1 MRSRKK
7 VPVVAL
13 RGLVVLPGRVE
24 HFDVSRRK
32 SMAALEDAML
42 HYQKVLLVTQKNP
55 DDLDPGAD
63 GLFEYGTLCEIRQM
77 ARLPKEN
84 GRVMVEGVE
93 RVRITSVI
101 PTADMLKGEYVSEPL
116 IETDPEAPVA
126 VAMVRVLRDRLNQY
140 ARGNRAFFDK
150 YLQPLLRI
158 TDVNR
163 LLVRTAADMN
173 WEWQTA
179 QALLECDTAD
189 ELYSMLVKE
198 LTREISVNE
207 IRREFQEKLKGNLDK
222 NQRDYVLREQMKLL
236 RQELGDDTT
245 LTDADEFSEQ
255 VEQLEASEEVKTRIR
270 KEISRLKS
278 MPGGS
283 QEGNVVRT
291 YLETLLDL
299 PWDHCSVDNKDL
311 KHAEDVLNEDHYGLE
326 KVKERVLEYLA
337 VRLLNPDSKAPILC
351 LVGPPGT
358 GKTSIARSVARA
370 LDRQYV
376 RISLG
381 GVRDEAEIRGHRK
394 TYVGAMPG
402 RIVEGLRQAGTANP
416 LMLLDEVD
424 KVSSEYRGATASA
437 LLEVLD
443 GEQNVRFRD
452 HYVELP
458 IDLSR
463 VLFIATANTLETIPG
478 PLLDRMEI
486 IEVTSYTEN
495 EKFHIAKDYL
505 VAKQQKLNGIPEDRV
520 VITDEA
526 LRAMIRG
533 WTREAGVRNAE
544 RRIGDIFRKCAR
556 EILNGRKRK
565 IRIDAKDLPKYLGR
579 EKVRPEEEAG
589 APEIGLV
596 RGLAWTAVGGCTLEI
611 EVNVMPGKGSLQLT
625 GKMGDVMKESGQ
637 AALSCVRAICGGWDV
652 KPEFFE
658 NHDLHLHIPEGAVPK
673 DGPSAG
679 VTMAVALL
687 SAVAGIPVRADVA
700 MTGEITLRGRVLPV
714 GGLKEKILAAK
725 NARMKTVLV
734 PEKNRE
740 EIAEMSEEITGGLN
754 IVYLE
759 TVRDALRE
767 ALAEYPEG
775 RPAAKEEE
783 KKEPVKKNGTAKR
796 RKKEPEAE

>member
-1 MRSRKK
+1 M
-7 VPVVAL
+7 PVVAL

-358 GKTSIARSVARA
+358 GKTSIAKSVARA

-495 EKFHIAKDYL
+495 EKFHIARDYL

-611 EVNVMPGKGSLQLT
+611 EVNVMPGRGNLQLT
-625 GKMGDVMKESGQ
+625 GKMGDVMKESAQ
-637 AALSCVRAICGGWDV
+637 AALSCVRAICGGWNV

>member
-1 MRSRKK
+1 M
-7 VPVVAL
+7 PVVAL

-101 PTADMLKGEYVSEPL
+101 PAADMLKGEYVSEPL

-150 YLQPLLRI
+150 YLEPLLRI

-495 EKFHIAKDYL
+495 EKFHIARDYL

-611 EVNVMPGKGSLQLT
+611 EVNVMPGRGNLQLT

-637 AALSCVRAICGGWDV
+637 AALSCVRAIC
-652 KPEFFE
+652 
-658 NHDLHLHIPEGAVPK
+658 GAVPK

-775 RPAAKEEE
+775 RPAAKKEE

>member
-1 MRSRKK
+1 M
-7 VPVVAL
+7 PVVAL

-101 PTADMLKGEYVSEPL
+101 PAADMLKGEYVSEPL

-150 YLQPLLRI
+150 YLEPLLRI

-236 RQELGDDTT
+236 RQELGDDTI

-270 KEISRLKS
+270 KEIYRLKS

-358 GKTSIARSVARA
+358 GKTSIAKSVARA

-495 EKFHIAKDYL
+495 EKFHIARDYL

-565 IRIDAKDLPKYLGR
+565 IRIDAKDLQKYLGR

-611 EVNVMPGKGSLQLT
+611 EVNVMPGRGNLQLT
-625 GKMGDVMKESGQ
+625 GKMGDVMKESAQ
-637 AALSCVRAICGGWDV
+637 AALSCVRAICGGWNV

>member
-1 MRSRKK
+1 M
-7 VPVVAL
+7 PVVAL

-93 RVRITSVI
+93 RVRITSVV
-101 PTADMLKGEYVSEPL
+101 TAADMLKGEYVSEPM

-236 RQELGDDTT
+236 RQELGDDTI

-358 GKTSIARSVARA
+358 GKTSIAKSVARA

-463 VLFIATANTLETIPG
+463 VLFIATANTLETVPG
-478 PLLDRMEI
+478 PLMDRMEI

-505 VAKQQKLNGIPEDRV
+505 VAKQQKMNGIPEDKV
-520 VITDEA
+520 VITDDA

-544 RRIGDIFRKCAR
+544 RHIGDIFRKCAR

-565 IRIDAKDLPKYLGR
+565 IRIDVKDLQKYLGR

>member
-1 MRSRKK
+1 M
-7 VPVVAL
+7 PVVAL

-93 RVRITSVI
+93 RVRITSVV
-101 PTADMLKGEYVSEPL
+101 TAADMLKGEYVSEPM

-236 RQELGDDTT
+236 RQELGDDTI

-358 GKTSIARSVARA
+358 GKTSIAKSVARA

-458 IDLSR
+458 IDLSK
-463 VLFIATANTLETIPG
+463 VLFIATANTTETIPA
-478 PLLDRMEI
+478 PLLDRMEM
-486 IEVTSYTEN
+486 IELNSYTEN
-495 EKFHIAKDYL
+495 EKMHIAEDYL
-505 VAKQQKLNGIPEDRV
+505 LKKQAKANGIKEGQV
-520 VITDEA
+520 EITEKA
-526 LRAMIRG
+526 LRKLIRNY
-533 WTREAGVRNAE
+533 TREAGVRNAE
-544 RRIGDIFRKCAR
+544 RRIGDIYRKCAR
-556 EILNGRKRK
+556 EILKGRKRK
-565 IRIDAKDLPKYLGR
+565 IVVTDKQLPKYLGK
-579 EKVRPEEEAG
+579 EKVHYQDAAKTDEAG
-589 APEIGLV
+589 IV
-596 RGLAWTAVGGCTLEI
+596 RGLAWTRVGGDTLEI
-611 EVNVMPGKGSLQLT
+611 EVNIMPGKGGLILT
-625 GKMGDVMKESGQ
+625 GQMGDVMKES
-637 AALSCVRAICGGWDV
+637 ARIALSCVRAEGPKWKIPDD
-652 KPEFFE
+652 FFE
-658 NHDLHLHIPEGAVPK
+658 KNAIHLHIPEGAVPK

-679 VTMAVALL
+679 TAMAVAIL
-687 SAVAGIPVRADVA
+687 SAAANIKVRCDTA

-714 GGLKEKILAAK
+714 GGLKEKILAA
-725 NARMKTVLV
+725 RMAKLKKVLV
-734 PEKNRE
+734 PAANRPDIE
-740 EIAEMSEEITGGLN
+740 ELSKEITGGLK
-754 IVYLE
+754 IVYIE
-759 TVRDALRE
+759 RFEE
-767 ALAEYPEG
+767 AL
-775 RPAAKEEE
+775 KEAL
-783 KKEPVKKNGTAKR
+783 V
-796 RKKEPEAE
+796 

>member
-1 MRSRKK
+1 M
-7 VPVVAL
+7 PVVAL

-101 PTADMLKGEYVSEPL
+101 PAADMLKGEYVSEPL

-150 YLQPLLRI
+150 FLQPLLRI

-236 RQELGDDTT
+236 RQELGDDTI

-495 EKFHIAKDYL
+495 EKFHIARDYL

-565 IRIDAKDLPKYLGR
+565 IRIDAKDLQKYLGR

-611 EVNVMPGKGSLQLT
+611 EVNVMPGRGKLQLT
-625 GKMGDVMKESGQ
+625 GKMGDVMKESAQ
-637 AALSCVRAICGGWDV
+637 AALSCVRAICGGWNV

-673 DGPSAG
+673 DGRSAG

>member
-1 MRSRKK
+1 M
-7 VPVVAL
+7 PVVAL

-101 PTADMLKGEYVSEPL
+101 PAADMLKGEYVSEPL

-150 YLQPLLRI
+150 YLEPLLRI

-236 RQELGDDTT
+236 RQELGDDTI

-495 EKFHIAKDYL
+495 EKFHIARDYL

>member
-1 MRSRKK
+1 M
-7 VPVVAL
+7 PVVAL

-93 RVRITSVI
+93 RVRITSVV
-101 PTADMLKGEYVSEPL
+101 TAADMLKGEYVSEPM

-358 GKTSIARSVARA
+358 GKTSIAKSVARA

-463 VLFIATANTLETIPG
+463 VLFIATANTLETVPG
-478 PLLDRMEI
+478 PLMDRMEI

-505 VAKQQKLNGIPEDRV
+505 VAKQQKMNGIPEDKV
-520 VITDEA
+520 VITDDA

-565 IRIDAKDLPKYLGR
+565 IRIDVKDLQKYLGR

-767 ALAEYPEG
+767 ALAEFPEG
-775 RPAAKEEE
+775 RLAAKEEE

>member
-1 MRSRKK
+1 M
-7 VPVVAL
+7 PVVAL

-93 RVRITSVI
+93 RVRITSVT
-101 PTADMLKGEYVSEPL
+101 PAADMLKGEYVSEPL
-116 IETDPEAPVA
+116 IETDPETPVA

-150 YLQPLLRI
+150 FLQPLLRI

-245 LTDADEFSEQ
+245 LTDADEFSER

-358 GKTSIARSVARA
+358 GKTSIAKSVARA

-402 RIVEGLRQAGTANP
+402 RIVDGLRQAGTANP

-463 VLFIATANTLETIPG
+463 VLFIATANTLETVPG
-478 PLLDRMEI
+478 PLMDRMEI

-505 VAKQQKLNGIPEDRV
+505 VAKQQKVNGIPEDKV
-520 VITDEA
+520 VITDDA

-565 IRIDAKDLPKYLGR
+565 IRIDVKDLQKYLGR

-767 ALAEYPEG
+767 ALAEFPEG

>member
-1 MRSRKK
+1 
-7 VPVVAL
+7 
-13 RGLVVLPGRVE
+13 
-24 HFDVSRRK
+24 
-32 SMAALEDAML
+32 MAALEDAML

-101 PTADMLKGEYVSEPL
+101 PAADMLKGEYVSEPL
-116 IETDPEAPVA
+116 IETDPETPVA

-150 YLQPLLRI
+150 FLQPLLRI

-245 LTDADEFSEQ
+245 LTDADEFSER

-358 GKTSIARSVARA
+358 GKTSIAKSVARA

-402 RIVEGLRQAGTANP
+402 RIVDGLRQAGTANP

-463 VLFIATANTLETIPG
+463 VLLIATANTLETVPG
-478 PLLDRMEI
+478 PLMDRMEI

-505 VAKQQKLNGIPEDRV
+505 VAKQQKMNGIPEDKV
-520 VITDEA
+520 VITDDA

-565 IRIDAKDLPKYLGR
+565 IRIDVKDLQKYLGR

-767 ALAEYPEG
+767 ALAEFPEG

>member
-1 MRSRKK
+1 M
-7 VPVVAL
+7 PVVAL

-93 RVRITSVI
+93 RVRITSVT
-101 PTADMLKGEYVSEPL
+101 PAADMLKGEYVSEPL

-358 GKTSIARSVARA
+358 GKTSIAKSVARA

-458 IDLSR
+458 IDLSK
-463 VLFIATANTLETIPG
+463 VLFIATANTTETIPA
-478 PLLDRMEI
+478 PLLDRMEM
-486 IEVTSYTEN
+486 IELNSYTEN
-495 EKFHIAKDYL
+495 EKMHIAEDYL
-505 VAKQQKLNGIPEDRV
+505 LKKQAKANGIKEGQVEITEKALQKL
-520 VITDEA
+520 
-526 LRAMIRG
+526 IRNY
-533 WTREAGVRNAE
+533 TREAGVRNAE
-544 RRIGDIFRKCAR
+544 RRIGDIYRKCAR
-556 EILNGRKRK
+556 EILKGRKRK
-565 IRIDAKDLPKYLGR
+565 IVVTDKQLPKYLGK
-579 EKVRPEEEAG
+579 EKVHYQDAAKTDEAG
-589 APEIGLV
+589 IV
-596 RGLAWTAVGGCTLEI
+596 RGLAWTRVGGDTLEI
-611 EVNVMPGKGSLQLT
+611 EVNIMPGKGGLILT
-625 GKMGDVMKESGQ
+625 GQMGDVMKES
-637 AALSCVRAICGGWDV
+637 ARIALSCVRAEGPKWNIPDD
-652 KPEFFE
+652 FFE
-658 NHDLHLHIPEGAVPK
+658 KNEIHLHIPEGAVPK

-679 VTMAVALL
+679 TAMAVAIL
-687 SAVAGIPVRADVA
+687 SAAANIKVRCDTA

-714 GGLKEKILAAK
+714 GGLKEKILAA
-725 NARMKTVLV
+725 RMAKLKKVLV
-734 PEKNRE
+734 PAANRPDIE
-740 EIAEMSEEITGGLN
+740 ELSKEITGGLK
-754 IVYLE
+754 IVYIE
-759 TVRDALRE
+759 RFEE
-767 ALAEYPEG
+767 AL
-775 RPAAKEEE
+775 KEAL
-783 KKEPVKKNGTAKR
+783 V
-796 RKKEPEAE
+796 

>member
-1 MRSRKK
+1 M
-7 VPVVAL
+7 PVVAL

-101 PTADMLKGEYVSEPL
+101 PAADMLKGEYVSEPL

-150 YLQPLLRI
+150 YLEPLLRI

-437 LLEVLD
+437 LLEVLA

-495 EKFHIAKDYL
+495 EKFHIARDYL

-565 IRIDAKDLPKYLGR
+565 IRIDAKDLQKYLGR

-625 GKMGDVMKESGQ
+625 GKMGDVMKESAQ

>member
-1 MRSRKK
+1 M
-7 VPVVAL
+7 PVVAL

-101 PTADMLKGEYVSEPL
+101 PAADMLKGEYVSEPL

-150 YLQPLLRI
+150 YLEPLLRI

-270 KEISRLKS
+270 KEIYRLKS

-495 EKFHIAKDYL
+495 EKFHIARDYL

-611 EVNVMPGKGSLQLT
+611 EVNVMPGRGNLQLT
-625 GKMGDVMKESGQ
+625 GKMGDVMKESAQ
-637 AALSCVRAICGGWDV
+637 AALSCVRAICGGWNV

-775 RPAAKEEE
+775 RPAAKKEE

>member
-1 MRSRKK
+1 M
-7 VPVVAL
+7 PVVAL

-101 PTADMLKGEYVSEPL
+101 PAADMLKGEYVSEPL

-150 YLQPLLRI
+150 YLEPLLRI

-495 EKFHIAKDYL
+495 EKFHIARDYL

-565 IRIDAKDLPKYLGR
+565 IRIDVKDLQKYLGR

-611 EVNVMPGKGSLQLT
+611 EVNVMPGRGNLQLT
-625 GKMGDVMKESGQ
+625 GKMGDVMKESAQ

>member
-1 MRSRKK
+1 M
-7 VPVVAL
+7 PVVAL

-101 PTADMLKGEYVSEPL
+101 PAADMLKGEYVSEPL

-150 YLQPLLRI
+150 YLEPLLRI

-358 GKTSIARSVARA
+358 GKTSIAKSVARA

-495 EKFHIAKDYL
+495 EKFHIARDYL

-565 IRIDAKDLPKYLGR
+565 IRIDAKDLQKYLGR

-611 EVNVMPGKGSLQLT
+611 EVNVMPGRGNLQLT
-625 GKMGDVMKESGQ
+625 GKMGDVMKESAQ
-637 AALSCVRAICGGWDV
+637 AALSCVRAICGGWNV

-775 RPAAKEEE
+775 RPAAKKEE

>member
-1 MRSRKK
+1 M
-7 VPVVAL
+7 PVVAL

-101 PTADMLKGEYVSEPL
+101 PAADMLKGEYVSEPL

-150 YLQPLLRI
+150 FLQPLLRI

-236 RQELGDDTT
+236 RQELGDDTI

-255 VEQLEASEEVKTRIR
+255 LEQLEASEEVKTRIR

-443 GEQNVRFRD
+443 GEQNVRFRG

-463 VLFIATANTLETIPG
+463 VLFIATANTLETVPG
-478 PLLDRMEI
+478 PLMDRMEI

-505 VAKQQKLNGIPEDRV
+505 VAKQQKMNGIPEDKV
-520 VITDEA
+520 VITDDA

-565 IRIDAKDLPKYLGR
+565 IRIDVKDLQKYLGR

-611 EVNVMPGKGSLQLT
+611 EGNVMPGKGSLQLT

-652 KPEFFE
+652 KP
-658 NHDLHLHIPEGAVPK
+658 
-673 DGPSAG
+673 
-679 VTMAVALL
+679 TMAVALL

>member
-1 MRSRKK
+1 
-7 VPVVAL
+7 
-13 RGLVVLPGRVE
+13 
-24 HFDVSRRK
+24 
-32 SMAALEDAML
+32 MA
-42 HYQKVLLVTQKNP
+42 
-55 DDLDPGAD
+55 
-63 GLFEYGTLCEIRQM
+63 C
-77 ARLPKEN
+77 
-84 GRVMVEGVE
+84 
-93 RVRITSVI
+93 SV
-101 PTADMLKGEYVSEPL
+101 
-116 IETDPEAPVA
+116 
-126 VAMVRVLRDRLNQY
+126 
-140 ARGNRAFFDK
+140 
-150 YLQPLLRI
+150 
-158 TDVNR
+158 R

-495 EKFHIAKDYL
+495 EKFHIARDYL

-556 EILNGRKRK
+556 EILNGRTRK
-565 IRIDAKDLPKYLGR
+565 IRIDVKDLQKYLGR

-767 ALAEYPEG
+767 ALAEFPEG

-783 KKEPVKKNGTAKR
+783 KKEP
-796 RKKEPEAE
+796 EAE

>member
-1 MRSRKK
+1 M
-7 VPVVAL
+7 PVVAL

-495 EKFHIAKDYL
+495 EKFHIARDYL

-520 VITDEA
+520 VITDDA

-565 IRIDAKDLPKYLGR
+565 IRIDVKDLQKYLGR

-625 GKMGDVMKESGQ
+625 GKMGDVMKESAQ
-637 AALSCVRAICGGWDV
+637 AALSCVRAICGGWNV

-775 RPAAKEEE
+775 RPAAKKEE

>member
-1 MRSRKK
+1 M
-7 VPVVAL
+7 PVVAL

-495 EKFHIAKDYL
+495 EKFHIARDYL

-611 EVNVMPGKGSLQLT
+611 EVNVMPGRGNLQLT

-637 AALSCVRAICGGWDV
+637 AALSCVRAICGGWNV

>member
-1 MRSRKK
+1 M
-7 VPVVAL
+7 PVVAL

-101 PTADMLKGEYVSEPL
+101 TAADMLKGEYVSEPL

-150 YLQPLLRI
+150 YLQPLLRF

-495 EKFHIAKDYL
+495 EKFHIARDYL

-611 EVNVMPGKGSLQLT
+611 EVNVMPGRGNLQLT
-625 GKMGDVMKESGQ
+625 GKMGDVMKESAQ
-637 AALSCVRAICGGWDV
+637 AALSCVRAICGGWNV

>member
-1 MRSRKK
+1 M
-7 VPVVAL
+7 PVVAL

-101 PTADMLKGEYVSEPL
+101 PAADMLKGEYVSEPL

-495 EKFHIAKDYL
+495 EKFHIARDYL

-611 EVNVMPGKGSLQLT
+611 EVNVMPGRGNLQLT
-625 GKMGDVMKESGQ
+625 GKMGDVMKESAQ
-637 AALSCVRAICGGWDV
+637 AALSCVRAICGGWNV

-658 NHDLHLHIPEGAVPK
+658 KHDLHLHIPEGAVPK

>member
-1 MRSRKK
+1 M
-7 VPVVAL
+7 PVVAL

-101 PTADMLKGEYVSEPL
+101 PAADMLKGEYVSEPL

-150 YLQPLLRI
+150 YLEPLLRI

-189 ELYSMLVKE
+189 GLYSMLVKE

-495 EKFHIAKDYL
+495 EKFHIARDYL

-611 EVNVMPGKGSLQLT
+611 EVNVMPGRGNLQLT
-625 GKMGDVMKESGQ
+625 GKMGDVMKESAQ
-637 AALSCVRAICGGWDV
+637 AALSCVRAICGGWNV

-658 NHDLHLHIPEGAVPK
+658 KHDLHLHIPEGAVPK

-775 RPAAKEEE
+775 RPTAKEEE

>member
-1 MRSRKK
+1 M
-7 VPVVAL
+7 PVVAL

-101 PTADMLKGEYVSEPL
+101 PAADMLKGEYVSEPL

-495 EKFHIAKDYL
+495 EKFHIARDYL

-565 IRIDAKDLPKYLGR
+565 IRIDAKDLQKYLGR

-625 GKMGDVMKESGQ
+625 GKMGDVMKESAQ
-637 AALSCVRAICGGWDV
+637 AALSCVRAICGGWNV

>member
-1 MRSRKK
+1 M
-7 VPVVAL
+7 PVVAL

-101 PTADMLKGEYVSEPL
+101 PAADMLKGEYVSEPL

-495 EKFHIAKDYL
+495 EKFHIARDYL

-611 EVNVMPGKGSLQLT
+611 EVNVMPGRGNLQLT
-625 GKMGDVMKESGQ
+625 GKMGDVMKESAQ
-637 AALSCVRAICGGWDV
+637 AALSCVRAICGGWNV